1 MTTPPAIKPELMA
14 RFGAELLVT
23 PANPLLPRTVIT
35 IDELPW
41 VGYIGPD
48 GSEAPGVYTK
58 TLADPASDNFFMLV
72 RAEPGAD
79 GPPHWHLS
87 DTIYIVRAGE
97 LTVPGEGTYRVGD
110 VRWVQGGFAYG
121 GEIPG
126 PDGVEFFFISL
137 GPYGFFLPDEV
148 PPPRGRWDDPAPA

>member
-1 MTTPPAIKPELMA
+1 MATPPAIKPELMA
-14 RFGAELLVT
+14 RFGSELLVT
-23 PANPLLPRTVIT
+23 PANPLLPRTIIA

-41 VGYIGPD
+41 VGYVGPD
-48 GSEAPGVYTK
+48 GAEAPGVYTK
-58 TLADPASDNFFMLV
+58 TLADPASGNFFMLV
-72 RAEPGAD
+72 RAEAGAD

-97 LTVPGEGTYRVGD
+97 LYIPGEGTYRVGD

-126 PDGVEFFFISL
+126 PEGVEFFFISL

-148 PPPRGRWDDPAPA
+148 PPPRGRWDEVA

>member
-1 MTTPPAIKPELMA
+1 MAQWRCPGSMSGSLAKTANFGASPDSLETCLRRRSDVEKRRVRPVGPIGRALQSSRGSIAEGDPLTMQPTIKPEYWA
-14 RFGAELLVT
+14 KFGGSELVVT

-48 GSEAPGVYTK
+48 GVEAPGVYTK

-72 RAEPGAD
+72 RAEPGAI

-87 DTIYIVRAGE
+87 DT
-97 LTVPGEGTYRVGD
+97 
-110 VRWVQGGFAYG
+110 
-121 GEIPG
+121 
-126 PDGVEFFFISL
+126 
-137 GPYGFFLPDEV
+137 
-148 PPPRGRWDDPAPA
+148 

>member
-1 MTTPPAIKPELMA
+1 MTAQPTIKPEYWA
-14 RFGAELLVT
+14 KFGGSELVVT
-23 PANPLLPRTVIT
+23 PVNPLLPRTVIT

-48 GSEAPGVYTK
+48 GTESPGVYTK

-72 RAEPGAD
+72 RAEPGAI
-79 GPPHWHLS
+79 GPPHWHIS
-87 DTIYIVRAGE
+87 DTIYIVRSGE
-97 LTVPGEGTYRVGD
+97 LTVPGEATYRVGD

-121 GEIPG
+121 GEVPG

-137 GPYGFFLPDEV
+137 GPYGFFSPDDV
-148 PPPRGRWDDPAPA
+148 PPPLGRWDDPA